1 MLGKMEHCWGNPPT
15 VSTCDFSITEVGT
28 TVYDRYGYWIG
39 DFETESEAVEV
50 VRELERSYAM
60 GGVDDG
66 IRWICNRSNHTKV
79 ET

>member
-1 MLGKMEHCWGNPPT
+1 MLGKMEHCWSNPPT
-15 VSTCDFSITEVGT
+15 VSTCDFSITKVGT

-39 DFETESEAVEV
+39 DFETESEAVEA

-60 GGVDDG
+60 GGVNDG